1 MEFLLVVIVI
11 LLLLIILQ
19 LRKLVN
25 RLMQNKLPLDFAPKK
40 QTLMNLDVDAQYYT
54 DIQYP
59 VYGREVMYFTAQG
72 LRSSTH
78 QEFDLRFG
86 SKEKEHLVS
95 EVRKALFKRNYLMM
109 LQANIDV
116 INGKLSIEEARNKTR
131 ESLEINNSEILHLA
145 SAQIEYDLTNGIS
158 RKLEDYLNYELLL
171 DERDKYSKKQ

>member
-1 MEFLLVVIVI
+1 
-11 LLLLIILQ
+11 
-19 LRKLVN
+19 
-25 RLMQNKLPLDFAPKK
+25 
-40 QTLMNLDVDAQYYT
+40 
-54 DIQYP
+54 
-59 VYGREVMYFTAQG
+59 
-72 LRSSTH
+72 
-78 QEFDLRFG
+78 
-86 SKEKEHLVS
+86 
-95 EVRKALFKRNYLMM
+95 M